1 MRILFTANAMWNLAH
16 FRIGLIKAFLG
27 AGHDV
32 IALAPFDGHETTLE
46 NLGVGVRD
54 LAMQPNGQNPLHDAR
69 LCVRMRREYKMIN
82 PACVLSF
89 TIKNNIYGAIA
100 ARHLN
105 LQFIPNVTG
114 LGTVF
119 LSGPF
124 KQRLAERLYRLA
136 FKDLRSVFFQNN
148 DDAELFKS
156 RRLVKSNQ
164 VRLLAGSGIDL
175 HKFSAAPMQND
186 AITFLMIARL
196 IREKGITEYVEAAR
210 EIKSLDK
217 SINFQLLGPLAD
229 NNPSGISKSTLGEW
243 TRAGD
248 IEYLGAASDV
258 RPHIAA
264 ASCVVLPSY
273 REGAPRALIEASAM
287 ARPSI
292 TTDVPGCRSVV
303 EHDETGLLVAV
314 RDSVSLR
321 DAMLKFARM
330 NRPEREIMGINA
342 RRKAEREFDERHVI
356 EAYKA
361 AMGLT

>member
-32 IALAPFDGHETTLE
+32 IALAPFDGHEIALE
-46 NLGVGVRD
+46 SLGVGVRD
-54 LAMQPNGQNPLHDAR
+54 LPMQPNGQNPLHDAQ
-69 LCVRMRREYKMIN
+69 LYMRMRREFKMIN

-100 ARHLN
+100 ARHLD
-105 LQFIPNVTG
+105 LRFIPNVTG

-119 LSGPF
+119 LSGRF
-124 KQRLAERLYRLA
+124 KESLAEILYRFA
-136 FKDLRSVFFQNN
+136 FKNLQTVFFQNN
-148 DDAELFKS
+148 DDAELFKA
-156 RRLVKSNQ
+156 RRLVKAGQ

-175 HKFSAAPMQND
+175 HKFAAAPVHDGAM
-186 AITFLMIARL
+186 TFLMIARL
-196 IREKGITEYVEAAR
+196 IREKGILEYVEAAR

-217 SINFQLLGPLAD
+217 TIKFQLMGPLAD
-229 NNPSGISKSTLGEW
+229 KNPSSIAQSTLDEW
-243 TRAGD
+243 TSAGD
-248 IEYLGAASDV
+248 IEYLGAAPDV
-258 RPHIAA
+258 RPYIAA

-303 EHDETGLLVAV
+303 EHNKTGLLVKVNDGA
-314 RDSVSLR
+314 SLR
-321 DAMLKFARM
+321 DAMLKFAQM
-330 NRPEREIMGINA
+330 NETEREAMGSNA
-342 RRKAEREFDERHVI
+342 RKKAEREFDERQVI

-361 AMGLT
+361 AMGIA